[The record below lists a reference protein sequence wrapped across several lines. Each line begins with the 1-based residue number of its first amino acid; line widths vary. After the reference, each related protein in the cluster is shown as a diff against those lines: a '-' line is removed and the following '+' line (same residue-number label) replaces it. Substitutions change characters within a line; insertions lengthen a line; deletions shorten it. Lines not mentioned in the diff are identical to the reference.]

1 MHDARGSSTPENIFT
16 HLSKLSSEKSLE
28 LDILLHFNEIFF

>member
-1 MHDARGSSTPENIFT
+1 MHDARGPSTSENIFT

-28 LDILLHFNEIFF
+28 PAFLLHFNEIFF